1 MQIYSVGVVAHL
13 AIQGAAASLVPSA
26 RSAPGGGDDAARNVA
41 DRVFFWG
48 TATGILLA
56 ALQLTLLPV
65 LVPLFSTLPEVRR
78 AVRVP
83 AIISSFIHLLN
94 GPVFAGEGTML
105 GMGCYGALA
114 AITAMGVAVMVA
126 CLHSPLG
133 GGLNGILISLAAFHV
148 LQAAGVWIHHAR
160 IGPLR
165 RRGFRWARG

>member
-1 MQIYSVGVVAHL
+1 MKLDMIAGTLTALLTSGRVENNGTNTGSRVSCR
-13 AIQGAAASLVPSA
+13 AA
-26 RSAPGGGDDAARNVA
+26 
-41 DRVFFWG
+41 
-48 TATGILLA
+48 
-56 ALQLTLLPV
+56 
-65 LVPLFSTLPEVRR
+65 RR